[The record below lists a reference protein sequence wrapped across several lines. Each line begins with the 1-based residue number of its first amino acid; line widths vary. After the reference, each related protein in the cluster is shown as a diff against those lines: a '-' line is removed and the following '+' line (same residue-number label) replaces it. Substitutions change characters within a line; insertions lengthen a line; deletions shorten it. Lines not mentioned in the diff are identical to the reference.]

1 MKTTQIA
8 FWISTLL
15 LTGLMLYSVSM
26 YFLSYEAT
34 TNYFVQLGYPVYL
47 IYPLATVKITG
58 LLIIWFFHKY
68 KSLLEWAYAG
78 FFFNF
83 MLAFFA
89 HFLISDGSHFGAFT
103 AVILLL
109 ISYFSGKKVRSSN
122 G

>member
-1 MKTTQIA
+1 MKTNQIA

-15 LTGLMLYSVSM
+15 LTALMLYSVSM
-26 YFLSYEAT
+26 YFLSYET
-34 TNYFVQLGYPVYL
+34 TTHYFVQLGYPVYL
-47 IYPLATVKITG
+47 IYPLAAVKIIG
-58 LLIIWFFHKY
+58 LLIIWFFYKY
-68 KSLLEWAYAG
+68 RSLLEWVYAG

-103 AVILLL
+103 AVVLLL
-109 ISYFSGKKVRSSN
+109 ISYFTGKKVRSSN